1 MPSPQSILVKN
12 WAWLF
17 RPYLNSLTIN
27 TTWNLFSPDPA
38 SATYLKI
45 HIISEKEETGER
57 IQTIPRFAADTDRDP
72 RYKRDLYM
80 MRYLIMSDHNIQTYL
95 IPHLCK
101 ENPDAKE
108 IRLEVFNI
116 QSPSLEVASLKKLY
130 SVSEMKQLRVLKEA
144 YGMCEAN
151 L

>member
-12 WAWLF
+12 WAWVF

-38 SATYLKI
+38 SATYIKV
-45 HIISEKEETGER
+45 HIISDKEETGER
-57 IQTIPRFAADTDRDP
+57 IVTIPRNGPDRDIDP

-80 MRYLIMSDHNIQTYL
+80 IRSLIMSDQAIQTYL
-95 IPHLCK
+95 VPYFCR
-101 ENPDAKE
+101 ENPDAQE

-116 QSPSLEVASLKKLY
+116 QAPTLEQASLKKYY
-130 SVSEMKQLRVLKEA
+130 SVQEMKQLRVLKEA
-144 YGMCEAN
+144 YGHCGAQ